1 MVTICAVA
9 FSIEALTREVAPLAV
24 PDETRAA
31 WRRNGTKAD
40 AMAIEILKRSVTLPH
55 SEIEALRG
63 ALAMVV
69 EARGNSLHFEG
80 EDHTPVAHPTG
91 VFASRDAL
99 TYCLENAE
107 AAVDLMESIFAAMRN
122 HPKPVLRK
130 WAESHDA
137 VLIPLDP
144 R

>member
-1 MVTICAVA
+1 MSSSVEKICEAKPEGARSTPDPVDSLGNELRNAMVTICAVA

-69 EARGNSLHFEG
+69 EARGTLCTSRVKITLPSPTPPVSSLHA
-80 EDHTPVAHPTG
+80 TP
-91 VFASRDAL
+91 
-99 TYCLENAE
+99 
-107 AAVDLMESIFAAMRN
+107 
-122 HPKPVLRK
+122 
-130 WAESHDA
+130 
-137 VLIPLDP
+137 
-144 R
+144 